1 MRRFLFWT
9 VVVGIVAGAG
19 AVGYCSL
26 RAKQPL
32 AKTYR
37 MAAVRRG
44 EVTEVVKSSGAVQ
57 PVQSV
62 QVGSFVSGPI
72 VHLYVDF
79 NAEVK
84 KGQLLAQ
91 IDELIPKANL
101 AQAKAALLCAKANLL
116 QADAKLEQ
124 ARRDWKRAEDLMP
137 KQAIA
142 VSDYDQYKS
151 AYETAKANVEV
162 ARATIDQCQGAV
174 ELAQTNLDYTKIFS
188 PVDGIVTDRKVDPGQ
203 TLASTYQT
211 PVLFVVAP
219 DLRKRVYVLASVDE
233 ADIGMIRDAQT
244 RKQPA
249 RFTVD
254 AYPKD
259 HFEGKIWQIRLT
271 PTTTQNVVT
280 YTVVVEAANAEL
292 KLLPG
297 MTANLSFQITA
308 RKGVL
313 RIPNAALRF
322 FPKKPGDVRP
332 GDRRLVEDKPPEGE
346 ENADAE
352 DASAH
357 PSGGDPSAKEH
368 HPKKRYVWIA
378 EGEALAAVE
387 VETGLSDDV
396 ATELVSG
403 DLKDGQLLV
412 TGVRTP

>member
-9 VVVGIVAGAG
+9 VVLGVVAAAG
-19 AVGYCSL
+19 VFGYRSL

-32 AKTYR
+32 AKSYR

-44 EVTEVVKSSGAVQ
+44 KVTECVTSTGTVQ

-72 VHLYVDF
+72 SHIYVDY

-84 KGQLLAQ
+84 KGQLLAD

-101 AQAKAALLCAKANLL
+101 VQAAAALLSARANLL
-116 QADAKLEQ
+116 QANAKLEQ
-124 ARRDWKRAEDLMP
+124 SKRDWKRAQDLMP

-142 VSDYDQYKS
+142 ASDYDLSQS
-151 AYETAKANVEV
+151 TYETAV
-162 ARATIDQCQGAV
+162 AAVAVAQATIEQCAGSV
-174 ELAQTNLDYTKIFS
+174 SLAEANLRYTKIFS
-188 PVDGIVTDRKVDPGQ
+188 PVDGVVTDRKVDPGQ

-219 DLRKRVYVLASVDE
+219 DLKKRVYVLASVDE
-233 ADIGMIRDAQT
+233 ADIGMIRDAQA
-244 RKQPA
+244 RKQPV

-259 HFEGKIWQIRLT
+259 KFEGKIWQIRLT

-280 YTVVVEAANAEL
+280 YTVVVEAANADL

-297 MTANLSFQITA
+297 MTANLSFQVAT
-308 RKGVL
+308 REGVL

-322 FPKKPGDVRP
+322 FPKRAGEVRP
-332 GDRRLVEDKPPEGE
+332 GDRRLVEDKPSAGEDNAEAASAPPSGVDPPEG
-346 ENADAE
+346 
-352 DASAH
+352 
-357 PSGGDPSAKEH
+357 GH
-368 HPKKRYVWIA
+368 HGKKRYVWIA
-378 EGEALAAVE
+378 DGEALAAVE
-387 VETGLSDDV
+387 VETGVMDEA
-396 ATELVSG
+396 ATEMVSG
-403 DLKDGQLLV
+403 NLQEGQLLV

>member
-9 VVVGIVAGAG
+9 VVLGVVAGAG

-26 RAKQPL
+26 GGKQPL

-37 MAAVRRG
+37 MTTVRRG
-44 EVTEVVKSSGAVQ
+44 DVTEVVKSSGTVQ

-72 VHLYVDF
+72 SHIYVDY

-84 KGQLLAQ
+84 RGQLLAE
-91 IDELIPKANL
+91 IDEMIPKANL
-101 AQAKAALLCAKANLL
+101 AQAVASLASAKANLL
-116 QADAKLEQ
+116 QSDAKLDQ
-124 ARRDWKRAEDLMP
+124 AKRDWKRAEDLMP

-142 VSDYDQYKS
+142 ASDYDLCKS
-151 AYETAKANVEV
+151 AYETAVANVAV
-162 ARATIDQCQGAV
+162 ARATIEQCAAAV
-174 ELAQTNLDYTKIFS
+174 AMAETNLGYTKIVS

-219 DLRKRVYVLASVDE
+219 DLKKRVYVLASVDE
-233 ADIGMIRDAQT
+233 ADIGMIRDAQA
-244 RKQPA
+244 RKQPVT
-249 RFTVD
+249 FTVD

-259 HFEGKIWQIRLT
+259 KFEGKIWEVRLT

-280 YTVVVEAANAEL
+280 YTVVVEAPNAEL

-297 MTANLSFQITA
+297 MTANLSFQITT

-332 GDRRLVEDKPPEGE
+332 SDRRLVEDKPSEGE
-346 ENADAE
+346 EDAE
-352 DASAH
+352 AATAR
-357 PSGGDPSAKEH
+357 PSADDPPANERRG
-368 HPKKRYVWIA
+368 KKRYVWIA
-378 EGEALAAVE
+378 DGDALAAVA
-387 VETGLSDDV
+387 VETGLSDDF

-403 DLKDGQLLV
+403 NLQDGQSLV
-412 TGVRTP
+412 IGARTP